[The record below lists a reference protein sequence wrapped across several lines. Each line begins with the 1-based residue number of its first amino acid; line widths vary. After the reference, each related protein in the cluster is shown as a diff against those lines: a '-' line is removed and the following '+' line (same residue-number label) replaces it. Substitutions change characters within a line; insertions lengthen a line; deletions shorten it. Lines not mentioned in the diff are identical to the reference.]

1 MGCFILLTNF
11 SWYFFFTLFH
21 FISRCCS
28 HLHVWTY
35 ITCCFSLQ
43 EEKDRYIGQ
52 LFGMVSVLRSQC
64 DHDKISVSVICT
76 RIVFSSNSWPI
87 LDLLMV
93 VLKCWWFHSQEGGK
107 FQTQQSL
114 NCHPKEL
121 FWLQFFFAFR
131 PLTQTGWAHSFP
143 ELLN

>member
-11 SWYFFFTLFH
+11 LDIYFLPSVSFHIKMLF
-21 FISRCCS
+21 
-28 HLHVWTY
+28 HLHV
-35 ITCCFSLQ
+35 CLHNFFSLQ

-64 DHDKISVSVICT
+64 DHDKISVSVIYT
-76 RIVFSSNSWPI
+76 RIVFSSNSWPF
-87 LDLLMV
+87 LNLLMV

>member
-1 MGCFILLTNF
+1 MIFLSYLVSFHIKM
-11 SWYFFFTLFH
+11 LFY
-21 FISRCCS
+21 
-28 HLHVWTY
+28 LHAWTY

-76 RIVFSSNSWPI
+76 RIVFSSNSWPF
-87 LDLLMV
+87 LNLLMV

-131 PLTQTGWAHSFP
+131 PLTQTGWARSFP
-143 ELLN
+143 KLLN